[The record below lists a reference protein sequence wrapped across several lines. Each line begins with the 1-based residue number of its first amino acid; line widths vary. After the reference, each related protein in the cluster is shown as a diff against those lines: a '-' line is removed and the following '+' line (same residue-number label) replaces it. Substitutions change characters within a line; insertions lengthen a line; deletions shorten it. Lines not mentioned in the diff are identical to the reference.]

1 MELYVFNPQLERIG
15 LVEACEYLRWT
26 RRYSSCG
33 DFELKAPLHPENV
46 AMLQIGNILW
56 KNDDPEAGIIEYLE
70 LSMTDRETVVVR
82 GRFATALLGRRII
95 WNTELLAGDLGD
107 CVGQMLEHHLVN
119 PTDASR
125 KINDITYTPASTGI
139 IVNSQ
144 VSYKNL
150 LDTIEGLCTAADM
163 GIRTVFD
170 PIAKMFTVSLYAGI
184 KTAAVFSR
192 EFENVS
198 EQSFTQSVTD
208 YANAALVGG
217 EGEGEE
223 RTLVS
228 IGDATGL
235 DRYELFVDAKD
246 LRSEDFPD
254 DYDAALT
261 FRGNAKL
268 AEQAMVKAFDA
279 SVHPYGNLKYK
290 KDFDLG
296 DIVTVFSKAWNV
308 GMTIRITEITETYDR
323 SGMSLDAT
331 FGKPLATL
339 SQRLKEGAL

>member
-1 MELYVFNPQLERIG
+1 MEMYVFNPQLERIG
-15 LVEACEYLRWT
+15 LVEAFEYLRWT
-26 RRYSSCG
+26 RRYSTCG
-33 DFELKAPLHPENV
+33 GFELKAPLHPENA

-70 LSMTDRETVVVR
+70 LSMADRETIVVR
-82 GRFATALLGRRII
+82 GRFATALLARRII

-107 CVGQMLEHHLVN
+107 CVGQLLERHLIN
-119 PTDASR
+119 PADANR
-125 KINDITYTPASTGI
+125 KISGITYTAASTGI
-139 IVNSQ
+139 AVNSQ

-150 LDTIEGLCTAADM
+150 LDTVVGLCEAADM

-170 PIAKMFTVSLYAGI
+170 PAAKMFTVSLYAGT

-192 EFENVS
+192 EFENIS
-198 EQSFTQSVTD
+198 EQSFAQSVTD
-208 YANAALVGG
+208 YANAALVGS

-223 RTLVS
+223 RTMIA
-228 IGDATGL
+228 IGDTAGL

-254 DYDAALT
+254 DYDAALE
-261 FRGNAKL
+261 FRGNAKIT
-268 AEQAMVKAFDA
+268 EQAMVKAFDA

-290 KDFDLG
+290 QDFDLG
-296 DIVTVFSKAWNV
+296 DVVTVISKAWNV
-308 GMTIRITEITETYDR
+308 GMTTRITEIAESYD
-323 SGMSLDAT
+323 SGGMSLDIT

-339 SQRLKEGAL
+339 TKRLKEASL